1 MSDDIKTESDKKNKK
16 NKKKIYRRVGLAIGI
31 IIIFI
36 CIALNYFTKNFLYNG
51 KMADN
56 IFVQGVEVSQMSK
69 EEAIDAVNKKYKPQ
83 NLNLSYEKDNYEVN
97 FEDIELKYNTE
108 ELVEQAYN
116 STRTGSYF
124 NDIASYISVTSEGR
138 KYTIKATYNEE
149 KLDKS
154 IENIAKN
161 INQDAKNA
169 TVSVGGGISI
179 TPSKTG
185 LKFETKE
192 NKKLIKEALNNKK
205 YDTIDLKVS
214 VTKPRIS
221 TEDVSSIN
229 TTLASF
235 STTFNSALVER
246 SYNIGLSAQR
256 CSNVILKPGET
267 FSYNEHTGMRVLSNG
282 YLNAPVIVGNDYE
295 DAPGGG
301 VCQTSTTLFNAALL
315 SGLQIDQVRNH
326 SKTSQYVPRGRDA
339 MVNDGGSDLK
349 FTNNFDHAVYIQCY
363 RSGSSVV
370 AAIYGASQDKV
381 GVNIRVDNFT
391 YNGLPGAKTYRTIT
405 KNGKSKTSYIYTS
418 VYKQ

>member
-1 MSDDIKTESDKKNKK
+1 MSDDIKTESDKKN
-16 NKKKIYRRVGLAIGI
+16 KKIYRRVGLAIGI

-36 CIALNYFTKNFLYNG
+36 CIALNYFTKNSLYNG
-51 KMADN
+51 KIADN

-83 NLNLSYEKDNYEVN
+83 NLNLSYKKDNYEIN

-124 NDIASYISVTSEGR
+124 NDIVSYISVTSECK

-154 IENIAKN
+154 IEKIAKD